1 MKAGDGV
8 MNIKSVK
15 FYEGDNIKFVS
26 RIVKVEVVCST
37 ENDKLKY
44 IKEYIKINFILGF
57 RERVIDLVSESSA
70 AEIWL
75 TYSEEDVSKF
85 ILENII
91 DEYDENIIIK
101 KAEALKDYGLI
112 YDIAMFIRHEGLPV
126 VRLSKTCYQLGY
138 GKNALIISNNY
149 QSYEKNHNAE
159 IIKDKKAL
167 FEILR
172 YNHIPKVSPS
182 IAYGEGGIQL
192 SRKGDFCFRVF
203 CFNGEVK
210 LVYKAEIH
218 KNSSYNSAK
227 KVIYSITQENQQ
239 INDVCKRVY
248 NCFQISLLCIDLA
261 VKDEEIAVW
270 DVNSIFQVQEEIV
283 PVKSRIIECIFNCY
297 KEIGMN
303 SIPIISVTGTN
314 GKTTTVRLISYIMN
328 ELGYN
333 TGMTSTAG
341 IFIGNHKLKN
351 GDTTGFLSARDVL
364 TNFQSEAAVLETA
377 RGGILRNGLGYE
389 KACAGVITSVSEDH
403 IGKMGIKDLNDLAET
418 KSVILH
424 DVNSKGKIV
433 VKGQSEI
440 MKVVSALRRSSNSK
454 RLCVFSLEKNKY
466 IYEAIENND
475 EAIYLDNK
483 DIIYFSRGIGK
494 TIAKADEIPFT
505 HNGHSKSNILNIMAA
520 IGATLDFT
528 NGVEN
533 IVGIIKSIKC
543 DLYFNPGRQNII
555 DLGSYKIILDY
566 GHNSEA
572 FYEVFNIAKAL
583 QPAKITSIITAPGD
597 RLDKYI
603 IELGKIA
610 AEFSDNIIVREQE
623 DLRGRNIGETADLLI
638 RGAVNSG
645 FDNKNI
651 KLIYKE
657 QEAVVEAMKKAQ
669 KGEVIILFTQ
679 CLDVVI
685 PAINCYLKSIH
696 REPVGKD
703 IDFSH

>member
-1 MKAGDGV
+1 MKAGDNV
-8 MNIKSVK
+8 MNIKSIK

-26 RIVKVEVVCST
+26 RVVKIELICCT
-37 ENDKLKY
+37 RRDKLKY
-44 IKEYIKINFILGF
+44 IKEYIKINFVLGF
-57 RERVIDLVSESSA
+57 CEKVIDLVSESSA
-70 AEIWL
+70 DEIWL
-75 TYSEEDVSKF
+75 TYSDEDVSKF

-101 KAEALKDYGLI
+101 KAEALKEHGLI
-112 YDIAMFIRHEGLPV
+112 YDIAMFIKHRGVPV
-126 VRLSKTCYQLGY
+126 IRLSKTCYQLGY

-149 QSYEKNHNAE
+149 QSYEENHKVE

-172 YNHIPKVSPS
+172 YNHIPKVSYS
-182 IAYGEGGIQL
+182 LVYGEEDIQIH
-192 SRKGDFCFRVF
+192 RDGTFCFRVF
-203 CFNGEVK
+203 CFNGKVK
-210 LVYKAEIH
+210 LVYKAEIYE
-218 KNSSYNSAK
+218 NSSYNYAK
-227 KVIYSITQENQQ
+227 KVIYSITHKNQQ
-239 INDVCKRVY
+239 INDICKKVY

-270 DVNSIFQVQEEIV
+270 DVNSIFQVQDQIA

-314 GKTTTVRLISYIMN
+314 GKTTTVRLISHIMN

-389 KACAGVITSVSEDH
+389 EASVGVITSVSEDH

-424 DVNSKGKIV
+424 DVNSKGKMV
-433 VKGQSEI
+433 VKGQREI
-440 MKVVSALRRSSNSK
+440 MKVVSAIRRNDNSK

-466 IYEAIENND
+466 INEAIENND
-475 EAIYLDNK
+475 EAIYLDNNN
-483 DIIYFSRGIGK
+483 IIYFSHGIEK
-494 TIAKADEIPFT
+494 TIAKANEIPFT
-505 HNGHSKSNILNIMAA
+505 HNGHSKSNILNVMAA
-520 IGATLDFT
+520 IGAVSDFT
-528 NGVEN
+528 NNTEN
-533 IVGIIKSIKC
+533 IVDIIKGIKC

-555 DLGSYKIILDY
+555 DLNSYKIILDY

-572 FYEVFNIAKAL
+572 FYEVFNIAKAM

-610 AEFSDNIIVREQE
+610 AEFSDNIIVREQQ
-623 DLRGRNIGETADLLI
+623 DLRGRKIGETADLLI

-645 FDNKNI
+645 FDSKNI
-651 KLIYKE
+651 KIIYKE

-669 KGEVIILFTQ
+669 QGEVIILFTQ

-685 PAINCYLKSIH
+685 PAINCYLKSLH
-696 REPVGKD
+696 REPIGKD
-703 IDFSH
+703 IDLSH